1 MAGLESEHPPSAAA
15 QPFRFF
21 SSSGTASEKL
31 AARAEGKR
39 MAISVVISCLRW
51 NNRTQVACKTS
62 AYFQVIYIIYVYILY
77 IIYHILWIIY
87 YILWIIYILDII
99 LNYNYFIFYS
109 IIFYYI
115 ILYYIIFYYIIYYIL
130 STIYYILYIVYYICT
145 YHYSNIIVIKLIM
158 ITLDHLTGIYSHPK
172 GPPADAIR

>member
-87 YILWIIYILDII
+87 YILWIIYIYILDII

-115 ILYYIIFYYIIYYIL
+115 ILYYILLYYILYIIYYIL
-130 STIYYILYIVYYICT
+130 YIIYCILYMHI
-145 YHYSNIIVIKLIM
+145 SL
-158 ITLDHLTGIYSHPK
+158 
-172 GPPADAIR
+172 